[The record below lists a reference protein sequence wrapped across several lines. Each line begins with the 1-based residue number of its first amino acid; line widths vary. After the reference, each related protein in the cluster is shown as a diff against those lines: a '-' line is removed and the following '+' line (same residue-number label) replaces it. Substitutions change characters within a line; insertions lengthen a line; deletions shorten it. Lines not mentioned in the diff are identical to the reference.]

1 MDMNTIMDIGAVVGL
16 CFIAIFLV
24 SYYNE
29 KNQ

>member
-1 MDMNTIMDIGAVVGL
+1 MFDTILDIGAVAGL

-24 SYYNE
+24 SYYKE